1 MEVALSS
8 TKSEGV
14 GGKTNVRRG
23 WEGEG
28 KERQRMGKSQKK
40 ITFKG
45 TKLAPV

>member
-1 MEVALSS
+1 MALSF

-14 GGKTNVRRG
+14 GGERNVGRG
-23 WEGEG
+23 WESEG
-28 KERQRMGKSQKK
+28 KERQRMGESQKK